1 MSYPFE
7 LISAKAFSYEE
18 LTEAYNNTRVDYIVP
33 MPMNANKLRE
43 YVEIYD
49 IDMAASAVAVD
60 GNEVLGL
67 AMLGVREN
75 RAWITRLGVIRN
87 NRRQGTGEGL
97 VDHLIEQARQR
108 DRASIILEVIE
119 DNTPAYSLFIKK
131 GFKDTRDLLVLR
143 RPPNDVVP
151 PNPEAQFQVLG
162 YKDALELLQR
172 RCSKPSWI
180 DEYESLVNAG
190 NLSALCVTL
199 PDNSHG
205 WLVYQ
210 NTVFQLGRL
219 VIQTEVGDPLKVGR
233 ALLGQLHT
241 KHPVQDTK
249 TENLP
254 AADPHWPAFQETG
267 YLVSF
272 RRNEMILRL
281 K

>member
-7 LISAKAFSYEE
+7 LIPAKAFSYEE
-18 LTEAYNNTRVDYIVP
+18 LTEAYNTTRVDYIVP

-43 YVEIYD
+43 YVETYD
-49 IDMAASAVAVD
+49 VDMEASAVAVD

-67 AMLGVREN
+67 GMLGVRKN

-87 NRRQGTGEGL
+87 NRRNGTGEGL
-97 VDHLIEQARQR
+97 VDHLIDQAQQR
-108 DRASIILEVIE
+108 DQVSIILEVIE
-119 DNTPAYSLFIKK
+119 DNTPAYSLFTKK

-143 RPPNDVVP
+143 RPPNDVIP
-151 PNPEAQFQVLG
+151 PHPEAQFQTLG

-172 RCSKPSWI
+172 RCSIPSWL
-180 DEYESLVNAG
+180 DEYQSLVNAG

-199 PDNSHG
+199 PDNSQG

-210 NTVFQLGRL
+210 NTIFQLARL

-233 ALLGQLHT
+233 ALLVNSIPSTPFKTPKPRIFLSMTRIGQPS
-241 KHPVQDTK
+241 KKWVIWSVF
-249 TENLP
+249 
-254 AADPHWPAFQETG
+254 AA
-267 YLVSF
+267 
-272 RRNEMILRL
+272 M

>member
-1 MSYPFE
+1 
-7 LISAKAFSYEE
+7 
-18 LTEAYNNTRVDYIVP
+18 
-33 MPMNANKLRE
+33 
-43 YVEIYD
+43 
-49 IDMAASAVAVD
+49 
-60 GNEVLGL
+60 
-67 AMLGVREN
+67 MLGVRKN

-87 NRRQGTGEGL
+87 NRRNGTGEGL
-97 VDHLIEQARQR
+97 VDHLIDQAQQR
-108 DRASIILEVIE
+108 DQVSIILEVIE
-119 DNTPAYSLFIKK
+119 DNTPAYSLFTKK

-143 RPPNDVVP
+143 RPPNDVIP
-151 PNPEAQFQVLG
+151 PHPEAQFQTLG

-172 RCSKPSWI
+172 RCSIPSWL
-180 DEYESLVNAG
+180 DEYQSLVNAG

-199 PDNSHG
+199 PDNSQG

-210 NTVFQLGRL
+210 NTIFQLARL

-233 ALLGQLHT
+233 ALLSQLHT

-254 AADPHWPAFQETG
+254 VNDPHWPAFKEMG

-272 RRNEMILRL
+272 RRNEMILQL